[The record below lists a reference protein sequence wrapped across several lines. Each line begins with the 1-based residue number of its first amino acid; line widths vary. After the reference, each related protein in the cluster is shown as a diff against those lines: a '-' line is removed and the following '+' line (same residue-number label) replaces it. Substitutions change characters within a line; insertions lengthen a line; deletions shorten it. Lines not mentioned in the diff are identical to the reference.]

1 MRYPTIL
8 ARLLPWLLVQL
19 TVGTLAFN
27 IRLGQQPLRDTLQKP
42 KSVSVRLFAELERL
56 ARLVDISYC
65 IGTTGVSKPFNC
77 ASRCSEFPTLSL
89 AATWN
94 TGILLSDSCGYLA
107 VDHGNQRPDVND
119 EIPPGE
125 LGYKAI
131 IIAFRGTYSI
141 TNTVVDLST
150 VPQKYLPYPSPDN
163 GGDDATEPGHK
174 CDNCTV
180 HQGFLESWQEA
191 RKLVLPELEQLR
203 AKYPDYPI
211 HLVGHSLGGA
221 VACLASLELKVS
233 LGYENVVVTTFGE
246 PRVGNYE
253 LTRYIDEVFS
263 LDEDVDAEQSTFRRV
278 THKDDPVPLLP
289 LTEWGYRPHGGEI
302 YISKHDLPPA
312 EGDVLAC
319 RGTSD
324 PGCSA
329 EEDSTLTEAMRRL
342 LPWAEVD
349 DVREEEAGLQEEHAK
364 GFPTRYKLWQLFFS
378 HRDYFWRLGLCV
390 PGGDPANWGRER
402 YDLVNGD
409 EL

>member
-1 MRYPTIL
+1 MRHPTNL
-8 ARLLPWLLVQL
+8 ARLLPWLLLQFAVA
-19 TVGTLAFN
+19 GLATSIN
-27 IRLGQQPLRDTLQKP
+27 LGQQPIHDAVPKP
-42 KSVSVRLFAELERL
+42 KSISVRLFAELERL

-107 VDHGNQRPDVND
+107 VDHGTRRTDIEGDV
-119 EIPPGE
+119 PPGE
-125 LGYKAI
+125 EGHKAI
-131 IIAFRGTYSI
+131 VIAFRGTYSI

-150 VPQKYLPYPSPDN
+150 VPQKYLPYPSPDH
-163 GGDDATEPGHK
+163 GGDDPERPDHK

-191 RKLVLPELEQLR
+191 RKLVLPELEELR
-203 AKYPDYPI
+203 AKHPDYPI

-221 VACLASLELKVS
+221 VACLAALELTVS
-233 LGYENVVVTTFGE
+233 LGYENVIVTTFGE
-246 PRVGNYE
+246 PRTGNYE
-253 LTRYIDEVFS
+253 LARYVDAVFS
-263 LDEDVDAEQSTFRRV
+263 LDGDVDPEKSSYRRV
-278 THKDDPVPLLP
+278 THQDDPVPLLP

-302 YISKHDLPPA
+302 YIAKHDLPPSEHDLQA
-312 EGDVLAC
+312 CTGD
-319 RGTSD
+319 SD
-324 PGCSA
+324 PSCSA
-329 EEDSTLTEAMRRL
+329 EEDSTLMEAMRRL

-349 DVREEEAGLQEEHAK
+349 DVGEKEAGLAAEHAT

-390 PGGDPANWGRER
+390 PGGDPADWGRER

>member
-1 MRYPTIL
+1 MRHPQS
-8 ARLLPWLLVQL
+8 LVQL
-19 TVGTLAFN
+19 LLFLVQLAAGAIAFD
-27 IRLGQQPLRDTLQKP
+27 IGLGQRPLHDAVPRP
-42 KSVSVRLFAELERL
+42 KAVPVRFFAELERL

-77 ASRCSEFPTLSL
+77 ASRCNEFPTLSL

-107 VDHGNQRPDVND
+107 VDHGSRRTDVEED
-119 EIPPGE
+119 VPPSEVGH
-125 LGYKAI
+125 KAI
-131 IIAFRGTYSI
+131 VIAFRGTYSI

-150 VPQKYLPYPSPDN
+150 VPQKYLPYPSPDH
-163 GGDDATEPGHK
+163 GGDKPDKPEHK

-191 RKLVLPELEQLR
+191 RKLVLPELEEL
-203 AKYPDYPI
+203 KTKHPSYTI

-221 VACLASLELKVS
+221 VACLAALELKVS
-233 LGYENVVVTTFGE
+233 LGYDNVIVTTFGE
-246 PRVGNYE
+246 PRLGNYE
-253 LTRYIDEVFS
+253 LARYVDEVFS
-263 LDEDVDAEQSTFRRV
+263 LDEDVEPEKSTYRRV

-302 YISKHDLPPA
+302 YIAKHDLPPS
-312 EGDVLAC
+312 ENDLQAC
-319 RGTSD
+319 TGHSD
-324 PGCSA
+324 PSCSA
-329 EEDSTLTEAMRRL
+329 EEDSSLTEAMRRL

-349 DVREEEAGLQEEHAK
+349 DVREEAGLDEEQAK
-364 GFPTRYKLWQLFFS
+364 GFPTRFKLWQLFFA

>member
-1 MRYPTIL
+1 MLKSMNLAWPLLLLMQLVAVTI
-8 ARLLPWLLVQL
+8 
-19 TVGTLAFN
+19 AFD
-27 IRLGQQPLRDTLQKP
+27 IGLGQRSLRDAIGP
-42 KSVSVRLFAELERL
+42 KAVSTRLFAELERL

-77 ASRCSEFPTLSL
+77 ASRCSEFPTMVL

-107 VDHGNQRPDVND
+107 VDHGTGRSDIGGDIPRS
-119 EIPPGE
+119 EIGH
-125 LGYKAI
+125 KAI

-150 VPQKYLPYPSPDN
+150 VPQKYLPYPSPDH
-163 GGDDATEPGHK
+163 GGEKPEKPEHK

-180 HQGFLESWQEA
+180 HQGFLESWQQA
-191 RKLVLPELEQLR
+191 RKLVLSQLDELT
-203 AKYPDYPI
+203 AKHPDYPI

-221 VACLASLELKVS
+221 VACLAALELKVS
-233 LGYENVVVTTFGE
+233 LGYDNVIVTTFGE
-246 PRVGNYE
+246 PRLGNYE
-253 LTRYIDEVFS
+253 LARYVDEVFS
-263 LDEDVDAEQSTFRRV
+263 LDQDIKPEKSTYRRV

-302 YISKHDLPPA
+302 YIAKHDLPPSESDLQA
-312 EGDVLAC
+312 CIGD
-319 RGTSD
+319 SD
-324 PGCSA
+324 PSCSA
-329 EEDSTLTEAMRRL
+329 EDDSSLTEAMRRM

-349 DVREEEAGLQEEHAK
+349 NMREEEGPDGGQVR
-364 GFPTRYKLWQLFFS
+364 GFPTRFKLWQLFFA

>member
-1 MRYPTIL
+1 MRSPT
-8 ARLLPWLLVQL
+8 LLVSLLLCLSQHETGASAL
-19 TVGTLAFN
+19 DIGL
-27 IRLGQQPLRDTLQKP
+27 RQQPVRHAALQP
-42 KSVSVRLFAELERL
+42 NSVSVRLFAELERL

-89 AATWN
+89 ANTWN
-94 TGILLSDSCGYLA
+94 TGLLLSDSCGYLA
-107 VDHGNQRPDVND
+107 VDHGASRSDFERD
-119 EIPPGE
+119 IPKSETGH
-125 LGYKAI
+125 KAI

-150 VPQKYLPYPSPDN
+150 VPQKYLPYPSPDH
-163 GGDDATEPGHK
+163 GGDDPTKPEHR

-191 RKLVLPELEQLR
+191 RKLVLPELEDLR
-203 AKYPDYPI
+203 AKHPDYPI

-221 VACLASLELKVS
+221 VACLAGLELKVS

-246 PRVGNYE
+246 PRLGNFE
-253 LTRYIDEVFS
+253 LARYVDEVFS
-263 LDEDVDAEQSTFRRV
+263 LDEDTELETSSYRRV

-302 YISKHDLPPA
+302 YIAKHDLPPS
-312 EGDVLAC
+312 EKDLQICKGN
-319 RGTSD
+319 SD
-324 PGCSA
+324 PSCSA
-329 EEDSTLTEAMRRL
+329 EEDSSLTEAMRRL

-349 DVREEEAGLQEEHAK
+349 EEKKEAGLDEGHVK
-364 GFPTRYKLWQLFFS
+364 GFPTRYKLWQLFFA